1 MIKNSIIIIIL
12 SLSSLLNA
20 ESLMKNE
27 INHLLAYVKNTK
39 CIYIR
44 NDDSYNGLEAVKHIN
59 NKYKYFKD
67 DINSAEDFIRLS
79 ATQSLMFK
87 NKYYIKCPN
96 KKRVESSKW
105 LLIELK
111 SYRDKRALK

>member
-1 MIKNSIIIIIL
+1 MIKNSTIIMIL

-27 INHLLAYVKNTK
+27 IKHLLAYVKNTE
-39 CIYIR
+39 CVYIR
-44 NDDSYNGLEAVKHIN
+44 NADNHNGKEAAKHIN
-59 NKYKYFKD
+59 RKYEHFED

-105 LLIELK
+105 LLSELK